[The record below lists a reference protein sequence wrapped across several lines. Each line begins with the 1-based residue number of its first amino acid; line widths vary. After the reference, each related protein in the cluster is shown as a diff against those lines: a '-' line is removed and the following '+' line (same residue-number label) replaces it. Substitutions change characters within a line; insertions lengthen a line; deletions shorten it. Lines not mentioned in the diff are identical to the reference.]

1 MEESFIRYSLTV
13 GDESVFTKTL
23 YCSLRKSTRHRSDSN
38 IKYMNILLAGKD
50 SSDSS
55 TKDDNFINVKKEESL
70 ESRKTSSVF
79 PISSLLLRT
88 FSGLM
93 FQTKK

>member
-1 MEESFIRYSLTV
+1 MEESFIRFSLTV
-13 GDESVFTKTL
+13 YLVTKVFIKTL

-38 IKYMNILLAGKD
+38 SKYMNILLAGKD

-55 TKDDNFINVKKEESL
+55 TKDDNFINVKKEEVFGRL
-70 ESRKTSSVF
+70 ESFFCLFDLS
-79 PISSLLLRT
+79 

-93 FQTKK
+93 FQTKT